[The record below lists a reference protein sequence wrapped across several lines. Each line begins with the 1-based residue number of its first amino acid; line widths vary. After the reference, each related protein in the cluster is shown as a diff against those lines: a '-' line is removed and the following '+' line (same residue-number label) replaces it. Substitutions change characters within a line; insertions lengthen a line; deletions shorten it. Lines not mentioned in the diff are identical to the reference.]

1 MPRFAPHAG
10 RLERTAIRGAFWLS
24 GVLLAVLV
32 APLLVIVPLSLTSG
46 TLLVFPLPG
55 LSLQWYEELL
65 THPHWSSAL
74 RNSLLIALPTTAAA
88 TAFGT
93 LAALGLWRLRG
104 RVARL
109 ALGLLVTPLIVPVV
123 IFAVAAFYH
132 FAWLGLLGTYAGL
145 VVAHTILSMP
155 FVVITVLA
163 TLQGFDPSLIRAAG
177 GLGAT
182 PRQVFRRV
190 TLPIILPGVVS
201 GALFA
206 FIHSFDELVVTI
218 FVAAPEQRTLPR
230 QLWSGV
236 QESITPT
243 VAAAAVV
250 LMAASVVFM
259 LVIEALRRR
268 SARLRGER

>member
-1 MPRFAPHAG
+1 MRRIAYWYA
-10 RLERTAIRGAFWLS
+10 
-24 GVLLAVLV
+24 GVLIALLV
-32 APLLVIVPLSLTSG
+32 APLLVIVPLSLTAG
-46 TLLVFPLPG
+46 TLLIFPLPG
-55 LSLQWYEELL
+55 LSLQWYRELL
-65 THPHWSSAL
+65 THPHWSSSL
-74 RNSLLIALPTTAAA
+74 VNSLVIALPTTVAA
-88 TAFGT
+88 TALGT
-93 LAALGLWRLRG
+93 LAALGLWRLQG
-104 RVARL
+104 RLARM
-109 ALGLLVTPLIVPVV
+109 ALGLLVSPLVIPVV
-123 IFAVAAFYH
+123 IFAVACFYH
-132 FAWLGLLGTYAGL
+132 FAWLGLLNTYAGL
-145 VVAHTILSMP
+145 VLSHTVLSLP

-163 TLQGFDPSLIRAAG
+163 TLQGFDPTLVRAAE

-182 PRQVFRRV
+182 PRTAFRRV

-243 VAAAAVV
+243 IASAAVV

-259 LVIEALRRR
+259 LLIEWLRRR